1 MLRNLPFVFAVLAA
15 GCATPPPGEP
25 PPPLTLLISIDGFR
39 PDYLDRGQTPVLST
53 LADQG
58 VLAAMR
64 PSFPTVTFP
73 NHYTLVTGR
82 RPDSHGIVSNRM
94 EDAARPGVT
103 FTLSNVAVSSDLLW
117 WSDATPIWITAEQQ
131 GVRTA
136 TMFWPGSDFDLG
148 GRPSMWSRYDQS
160 LPDFARVDRLLDWL
174 DVPSAKRPR
183 FATLYFDIVD
193 TAGHYY
199 GPDAPETT
207 SAVAQ
212 VDAAIGR
219 LMEGLRSGGLAE
231 TTNVVIVSDHG
242 MADVSE
248 DRIISLD
255 ARFAPEQA
263 RVIWDGPVAA
273 VKPVSGHET
282 EVERALLGR
291 GDHGECWRKNEL
303 PGRFQYGSH
312 RRVPEIVCLADSGWR
327 YRSSQTTS
335 TGGRLSLGAH
345 GFDPA
350 LPEMAALFLAHGP
363 AFRKGLTLEPFDNVS
378 VYPLIARL
386 TGVEPLPNDGAI
398 EDVVGGLR

>member
-1 MLRNLPFVFAVLAA
+1 MLRNLLFVFAVLAA
-15 GCATPPPGEP
+15 GCATPGPEAP

-39 PDYLDRGQTPVLST
+39 PDYLDRGQTPVLSA

-58 VLAAMR
+58 VRASMV

-82 RPDSHGIVSNRM
+82 RPDSHGLISNRM
-94 EDAARPGVT
+94 EDADRPGVT
-103 FTLSNVAVSSDLLW
+103 FTLSNVAVSSDPLW
-117 WSDATPIWITAEQQ
+117 WRDASPIWITAEQQ

-148 GRPSMWSRYDQS
+148 GRPSLWSRYDQS
-160 LPDFARVDRLLDWL
+160 LPDFARVDRLMGWL
-174 DVPSAKRPR
+174 GAPPAERPQ

-212 VDAAIGR
+212 IDAAIGR
-219 LMEGLRSGGLAE
+219 LMEGLQSRGLAE
-231 TTNVVIVSDHG
+231 TTNLVIVSDHG

-273 VKPVSGHET
+273 VKPVAGHES
-282 EVERALLGR
+282 EIELALVGR
-291 GDHGECWRKNEL
+291 GEHGECWRKDDL
-303 PGRFQYGSH
+303 PGRFHYGSH
-312 RRVPEIVCLADSGWR
+312 RRVPDIICLADDGWR

-350 LPEMAALFLAHGP
+350 LPEMAALFLANGP
-363 AFRKGLTLEPFDNVS
+363 AFRTGVTLEPFENVS

-386 TGVEPLPNDGAI
+386 LGVEPQPHDGAI
-398 EDVVGGLR
+398 EHVTAGLR